1 MSFLD
6 LCNGRT
12 AEQLRREREHI
23 EACRLEA
30 DMKGRWRES
39 ERILGILRQGS
50 AGPSAAAQD
59 LASIESWYQRV
70 RGFAGT
76 AEEEKPYTPNEWFIQ
91 RFPEEAYRYG
101 AAFFSEALS
110 KDPFQQ
116 TKFKR
121 ALINEDFFAA
131 MLGGEKGL
139 GHKIVYEEQSG
150 FWFLDPKVDL
160 FRLASPLKMELLLSN
175 YLVKCLEAMGSR
187 VDQTQFARDYLE
199 PHLIKR
205 IVEKSKVV
213 LEVDSSFFNGEHA
226 HSRILNGRVLSPL
239 LINPPEEFI
248 MSAFQPEEGCSVL
261 VTDAYQEFLCY
272 CQLGNFQRIKFKE
285 FKEIAK
291 ELILERYQLGFR
303 HDIRTAEG
311 RQTHG
316 WKHIRLIPESATKAI
331 EAA

>member
-6 LCNGRT
+6 LCNGKT
-12 AEQLRREREHI
+12 SAQLRREREHM
-23 EACRLEA
+23 EAYRLEA
-30 DMKGRWRES
+30 DMKGRWMES
-39 ERILGILRQGS
+39 ERILGILRQQS
-50 AGPSAAAQD
+50 AGPPAAQD
-59 LASIESWYQRV
+59 PASIKSWYQRV
-70 RGFAGT
+70 RGFAGK
-76 AEEEKPYTPNEWFIQ
+76 AQEEIPDTPNEWFVQ
-91 RFPEEAYRYG
+91 RFPDEAYRYG
-101 AAFFSEALS
+101 VAFFSEALS

-131 MLGGEKGL
+131 ILAGEKGL
-139 GHKIVYEEQSG
+139 GHRIVYEEETG
-150 FWFLDPKVDL
+150 FWFHDPKVDL
-160 FRLASPLKMELLLSN
+160 FRATSSLKMELLLSN
-175 YLVKCLEAMGSR
+175 YLVKCLEAFGSR

-239 LINPPEEFI
+239 LFKTPEEFI
-248 MSAFQPEEGCSVL
+248 LRAFQPKEGCSVL
-261 VTDAYQEFLCY
+261 VTDAYQKFLCY
-272 CQLGNFQRIKFKE
+272 CELGNFKSVEFKE
-285 FKEIAK
+285 FKQIAR

-303 HDIRTAEG
+303 HDLRTAEG

-316 WKHIRLIPESATKAI
+316 WKHIRLLPESATKTI